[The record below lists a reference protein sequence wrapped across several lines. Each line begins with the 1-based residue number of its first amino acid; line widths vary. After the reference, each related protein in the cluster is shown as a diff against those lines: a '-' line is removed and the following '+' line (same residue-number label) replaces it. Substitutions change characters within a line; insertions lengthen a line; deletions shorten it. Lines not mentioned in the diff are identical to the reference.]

1 MAATLNTAQ
10 AKTREELLAKGLFN
24 NGQKPSSLKETK
36 KTLSPQSSV
45 RQTDIL
51 SKAPKIPPVANL
63 SVPTKQLNEKPPEIK
78 PQTSQQAT
86 TPLTF
91 LSKPPNS
98 SGQPTN
104 PSPQGSTSSLAQIKN
119 APPPVTTTLHSQN
132 ANPLGG
138 SGNTGPKNT
147 GIVFIGIK
155 SSPA

>member
-1 MAATLNTAQ
+1 MAINNKAQ
-10 AKTREELLAKGLFN
+10 AKNREELLAKGLFN

-78 PQTSQQAT
+78 PQTSQRNIPSFTSAVRGLAVNAT
-86 TPLTF
+86 V
-91 LSKPPNS
+91 
-98 SGQPTN
+98 QPTN
-104 PSPQGSTSSLAQIKN
+104 PT
-119 APPPVTTTLHSQN
+119 PPSQN
-132 ANPLGG
+132 TNPLAAALSNGG